1 MIKIITA
8 IGNTNLNNQLKK
20 YEEFRVIGNDIFYKE
35 GVFELLENNKDIDY
49 IILGELINKDN
60 DYFIEKIKEINNKIK
75 IIFIINGKNKD
86 LENELYKRGIN
97 DIFFE
102 DENIDN
108 IINYLKSKNIEYLN
122 IELRKEINNLKSIIL
137 ENEKINNKNNKK
149 LSIYFSGTNGIGKT
163 TACVIF
169 ANALKKH
176 NKILIMDLNYLNPQI
191 GNIYNKKINYSEINE
206 NNLESLIFKVE
217 NNVDI
222 FIGFDILKNYRKINM
237 SIFYNKMEELKN
249 KYNYIFIDSGH
260 EEFTELNLFNQVDKI
275 LLLSGIKDIDLNK
288 TKNIISK
295 FENKQEIHE
304 KINIVFYR
312 INLIEFIRIIF
323 NKKIFSNLLNYKD
336 IGFIKNKIFINNN
349 LTKEKNIINKTLIK
363 KIIKNI

>member
-20 YEEFRVIGNDIFYKE
+20 YEEFNVIGNDIFYQE

-49 IILGELINKDN
+49 IILGESINKDN
-60 DYFIEKIKEINNKIK
+60 NHFVEKIKEINNKIK
-75 IIFIINGKNKD
+75 IIFIINGKNKE

-97 DIFFE
+97 DIFYE

-137 ENEKINNKNNKK
+137 ENEKINCKNNKK
-149 LSIYFSGTNGIGKT
+149 LSICFFGTNGIGKT

-169 ANALKKH
+169 SNALKKH

-206 NNLESLIFKVE
+206 NNLDSLIFKVE

-222 FIGFDILKNYRKINM
+222 FVGFDILKNYKKINK

-249 KYNYIFIDSGH
+249 KYNYIFIDAGY
-260 EEFTELNLFNQVDKI
+260 EECTELNLFNQVDKI
-275 LLLSGIKDIDLNK
+275 FILSGIKNIDLNK
-288 TKNIISK
+288 TKNIINI
-295 FENKQEIHE
+295 FENKQEINN
-304 KINIVFYR
+304 KLNIIFYR
-312 INLIEFIRIIF
+312 INLIELIKIIF
-323 NKKIFSNLLNYKD
+323 NKKLFSNLFNYKN
-336 IGFIKNKIFINNN
+336 IGFIKNKIFTKNNI
-349 LTKEKNIINKTLIK
+349 TKEKNIINKILIK